1 MKTKVVV
8 FLIAALFLNIGAA
21 HGQKSGL
28 MFHRGDPILI
38 DSIYHTYAEVVAELD
53 SIAKANREITRLD
66 TIGISTTD
74 SRVILALKISDNPR
88 DEEDEPAI
96 LYNGIHHAKELMG
109 AEICMYMIDSLVRGY
124 RSDPQIRAWVD
135 STEIWI
141 VPIINPDGHEI
152 VMTEK
157 DTSWRKNTRDNNNN
171 GIFDPN
177 YDGVDLNRNYD
188 FNWHTTGVDP
198 WDPTYKGLYP
208 FSELETQAIRDLSS
222 DQHFIFAVN
231 YHGPDLG
238 YGERIYYP
246 WKWSE
251 QIEQMA
257 PDSFTIKNVAD
268 TMASLIDNNTGGT
281 YVIRWGYAT
290 SPKARNWQYG
300 VKGTFAYTVEVDT
313 CFIPP
318 GSLVTDLCQRNLAGA
333 FYLLDRI
340 HGASITGCIT
350 DSRTRMP
357 LQAEVRI
364 LEAYDPDLPPRMSD
378 SLYGRYRRILDP
390 DSTPT
395 VTIVVYKEGY
405 RPETIESVE
414 VQLDEPTICDIQ
426 LSHSPWIVYHSHSIN
441 DSTGGNGDGFIN
453 PGDSIL
459 MPVTLENTGYLTSH
473 GVICTLR
480 TSSSYITITDS
491 VQTYGDIDPGDTAVS
506 LGSYAYTISDTCP
519 NGHETG
525 FSLYIW
531 DTDSNFWT
539 WDAPDD
545 SVVTA
550 DIVYE
555 SHLIS
560 DPPPGGNNN
569 GELNPEEAAYIIVT
583 LHNSGPSGL
592 TDVNALLRTSDPW
605 VSVTD
610 GLGSFGDMPA
620 GSSSNNDVDYFSVS
634 VSGSAPAGYQVRFS
648 LDIID
653 SGGTYVYEDT
663 SNFSVIIGEPTI
675 AAPTG
680 PDVYGYWAYDDTD
693 TLFTDWVPPEWFEIV
708 GLGDIID
715 SITDEDNDTITLRL
729 PFTFKYYGVDYDS
742 IGICSNGFLELG
754 SATSISPYNTWIP
767 SLIGPKAMIAPF
779 WDDLEPDLYGEIY
792 EYSDPDSTVYII
804 EFDSVNHRG
813 LVAPEGQYETFQ
825 VILYNPDSYPTLT
838 GDGEIVFLYQTVD
851 SSNSN
856 TVGIEDS
863 TETIGI
869 QWLYNNN
876 YAPNNNNYAPTAA
889 PLVADRAIKFTTC
902 VPITDSM
909 PWVYVINC
917 AINANG
923 IPDPGDT
930 VELIVY
936 LKNGGDLSA
945 NSVETILQS
954 SDPDI
959 IILDSL
965 ASFGNIPAGDSANNA
980 SDPYSF
986 TVVPNIT
993 DALADFSLF
1002 ISANQDSYQ
1011 TVAYFTVALGP
1022 PLGIAEGEH
1031 QLPYAYALLQNYPN
1045 PMRNITTIRYQLPKK
1060 EKVSLKIYD
1069 VVGRLVKTLI
1079 NESKEPGYYTIHW
1092 HGKDDR
1098 ERKASAGVYFYRIQ
1112 AGTYTNT
1119 KKMVLFK

>member
-1 MKTKVVV
+1 MKTKVIV
-8 FLIAALFLNIGAA
+8 FSIAALFLNIGAA
-21 HGQKSGL
+21 HGQTLGL

-38 DSIYHTYAEVVAELD
+38 DSIYHTYEEVVDELN
-53 SIAKANREITRLD
+53 SIANAYPDITRLD

-74 SRVILALKISDNPR
+74 SRVILALKISDNPG

-96 LYNGIHHAKELMG
+96 LYNGIHHAEELMG
-109 AEICMYMIDSLVRGY
+109 AEICMYMINSLVTGY
-124 RSDPQIRAWVD
+124 GIDPQIRAWVD

-141 VPIINPDGHEI
+141 VPIVNPDGHEI
-152 VMTEK
+152 VMHVPSI
-157 DTSWRKNTRDNNNN
+157 DISWRKNTRDNNGNN
-171 GIFDPN
+171 TFDI
-177 YDGVDLNRNYD
+177 YDDGVDLNRNYD
-188 FNWHTTGVDP
+188 FNWHMAMGRDW
-198 WDPTYKGLYP
+198 WDRYYRGPYA
-208 FSELETQAIRDLSS
+208 FSELETQAIRDFSS

-238 YGERIYYP
+238 VGEIIYYP
-246 WKWSE
+246 WNWDE
-251 QIEQMA
+251 QQS
-257 PDSFTIKNVAD
+257 PDSLAIKDIAD
-268 TMASLIDNNTGGT
+268 SMASLIINDVGDST
-281 YVIRWGYAT
+281 YAIGRGNAK

-313 CFIPP
+313 CFIPQ
-318 GSLVTDLCQRNLAGA
+318 GSQVTDICQRNVVGA

-350 DSRTRMP
+350 DSITRRP

-364 LEAYDPDLPPRMSD
+364 LEAYDPDLPPRESD
-378 SLYGRYRRILDP
+378 SIYGRYRRMLNP

-405 RPETIESVE
+405 RPDTIEGVGVLS
-414 VQLDEPTICDIQ
+414 DEPTILNIQ

-441 DSTGGNGDGFIN
+441 DSIGGNGDGFIN
-453 PGDSIL
+453 PGESIL

-491 VQTYGDIDPGDTAVS
+491 VQNFGDIDPGSTAVS
-506 LGSYAYTISDTCP
+506 WESYAYTISDSCP

-531 DTDSNFWT
+531 DTDSNSWT

-555 SHLIS
+555 SHIIDDS
-560 DPPPGGNNN
+560 APGGNNN
-569 GELNPEEAAYIIVT
+569 GQLNPGETAHIIVT
-583 LHNSGPSGL
+583 LHNSGPSDL
-592 TDVNALLRTSDPW
+592 SDVNAVLRTSDPW
-605 VSVTD
+605 VLSVTD
-610 GLGSFGDMPA
+610 SLGSFGDIPA
-620 GSSSNNDVDYFSVS
+620 DSTSTNDADHFSVS

-648 LDIID
+648 LWITGDG
-653 SGGTYVYEDT
+653 STYVYEDT

-680 PDVYGYWAYDDTD
+680 PDEYGYWAYDDTD
-693 TLFTDWVPPEWFEIV
+693 TLYGYAPLYSWFEIAPP
-708 GLGDIID
+708 GPGSLITEITNTDGDMV
-715 SITDEDNDTITLRL
+715 TLDL
-729 PFTFKYYGVDYDS
+729 PFTFKYYNTDYDS
-742 IGICSNGFLELG
+742 ISVCANGFLKLG
-754 SATSISPYNTWIP
+754 STSNPTGTGYNSSIP
-767 SLIGPKAMIAPF
+767 NDSGPNRMVAPF
-779 WDDLEPDLYGEIY
+779 WDDLKADQYGEIY
-792 EYSDPDSTVYII
+792 EYSDDTVYII

-813 LVAPEGQYETFQ
+813 LNPSYAKYETFQ
-825 VILYNPDSYPTLT
+825 VILYNPNSYRTPT

-851 SSNSN
+851 AWDSN
-856 TVGIEDS
+856 TVGIENHN
-863 TETIGI
+863 ETIGI
-869 QWLYNNN
+869 QWLCNRIYD
-876 YAPNNNNYAPTAA
+876 PAA
-889 PLVADRAIKFTTC
+889 AQLVAGRAIRFTTYS
-902 VPITDSM
+902 PITDSM
-909 PWVYVINC
+909 PWVYVVN
-917 AINANG
+917 AINGSNG

-936 LKNGGDLSA
+936 LENGGDLSA
-945 NSVETILQS
+945 NSVEATLQS
-954 SDPDI
+954 SDSNITVRDSFALFGDILPD
-959 IILDSL
+959 SQ
-965 ASFGNIPAGDSANNA
+965 ANNDSA
-980 SDPYSF
+980 PYSF
-986 TVVPNIT
+986 VVTDTIT
-993 DALADFSLF
+993 DSLADFSLH
-1002 ISANQDSYQ
+1002 IYANDSTYE
-1011 TVAYFTVALGP
+1011 TFAYFTVDFGA

-1112 AGTYTNT
+1112 AGNYTST

>member
-1 MKTKVVV
+1 MKTKVIV
-8 FLIAALFLNIGAA
+8 FSIAALFLNIGAA
-21 HGQKSGL
+21 HGQKSRL
-28 MFHRGDPILI
+28 MFHHGDPILI
-38 DSIYHTYAEVVAELD
+38 DPIYHTYEEVVDELVSIENDYPYITKLD
-53 SIAKANREITRLD
+53 SI
-66 TIGISTTD
+66 GVSTTND
-74 SRVILALKISDNPR
+74 LIIWALKISDNPM

-96 LYNGIHHAKELMG
+96 LYNGIHHANELMG

-124 RSDPQIRAWVD
+124 GSDPQITAWVD

-141 VPIINPDGHEI
+141 VPIVNPDGHNV
-152 VMTEK
+152 VMHLPPI
-157 DTSWRKNTRDNNNN
+157 DTSWRKNTRDNNGNDT
-171 GIFDPN
+171 FDI
-177 YDGVDLNRNYD
+177 YDDGVDLNRNYD
-188 FNWHTTGVDP
+188 FNWHMAMGRDW
-198 WDPTYKGLYP
+198 WDRYYRGPYA
-208 FSELETQAIRDLSS
+208 FSELETQAIRDFSS

-238 YGERIYYP
+238 VGEIIYYP
-246 WKWSE
+246 WEWDGQQS
-251 QIEQMA
+251 
-257 PDSFTIKNVAD
+257 PDSFAIKNVAD
-268 TMASLIDNNTGGT
+268 SMASLIT
-281 YVIRWGYAT
+281 YAIGWGNAK

-313 CFIPP
+313 CFIPQ
-318 GSLVTDLCQRNLAGA
+318 GSLVTDICQRNVVGA

-364 LEAYDPDLPPRMSD
+364 LEAYDSVLPPRESD
-378 SLYGRYRRILDP
+378 SNYGRYRRILNP
-390 DSTPT
+390 GTYTVEVYKVGYHT
-395 VTIVVYKEGY
+395 VTIPNVVV
-405 RPETIESVE
+405 PE
-414 VQLDEPTICDIQ
+414 DEPTILDIQ

-453 PGDSIL
+453 PGESIL
-459 MPVTLENTGYLTSH
+459 MPITLKNIGFYTSYGVTA
-473 GVICTLR
+473 TLR
-480 TSSSYITITDS
+480 SSDTNYVDITDS
-491 VQTYGDIDPGDTAVS
+491 VKNYGKIDPGDTAVS
-506 LGSYAYTISDTCP
+506 LGSYAYTISDSCP

-555 SHLIS
+555 SHIID

-569 GELNPEEAAYIIVT
+569 GELNPGETAHIIVT

-592 TDVNALLRTSDPW
+592 SDVNTVLRTNDPW
-605 VSVTD
+605 VLFVTD
-610 GLGSFGDMPA
+610 SLGSFGDIPA
-620 GSSSNNDVDYFSVS
+620 GSSSNNDVNHVSVS
-634 VSGSAPAGYQVRFS
+634 VYLSAPVGYQVRFS
-648 LDIID
+648 LWITGDG
-653 SGGTYVYEDT
+653 STYVYEDT

-680 PDVYGYWAYDDTD
+680 PDEYGYWAYDDTD
-693 TLFTDWVPPEWFEIV
+693 TLYGYAPLYSWFEIAPP
-708 GLGDIID
+708 GPGSL
-715 SITDEDNDTITLRL
+715 ITAITNTDGGMVTLDL
-729 PFTFKYYGVDYDS
+729 PFTFKYYDTTYDS
-742 IGICSNGFLELG
+742 ISVCSNGFLKLG
-754 SATSISPYNTWIP
+754 STSDTTGTGYNSSIP
-767 SLIGPKAMIAPF
+767 NDSGPKRMVAPF
-779 WDDLEPDLYGEIY
+779 WDDLKADQYGDIY
-792 EYSDPDSTVYII
+792 EYSDSTVYII

-813 LVAPEGQYETFQ
+813 LNPSYAKYETFQ
-825 VILYNPDSYPTLT
+825 VILYNPDSYPTPT

-851 SSNSN
+851 AWDSN
-856 TVGIEDS
+856 TVGIEDH

-869 QWLYNNN
+869 QWLY
-876 YAPNNNNYAPTAA
+876 NNNYAPTAA
-889 PLVADRAIKFTTC
+889 PLVADRAIRFTTC

-909 PWVYVINC
+909 PWVYVWNYMINDSMSGDS
-917 AINANG
+917 NG
-923 IPDPGDT
+923 IPDPGET
-930 VELIVY
+930 VDIIVY
-936 LKNGGDLSA
+936 LANGGDSSA
-945 NSVETILQS
+945 NNVEATLQS

-959 IILDSL
+959 TILDSF
-965 ASFGNIPAGDSANNA
+965 ASFGDMPPGWQANNDSA
-980 SDPYSF
+980 PYSF
-986 TVVPNIT
+986 EVVSAIT
-993 DALADFSLF
+993 DTLADFSLF

-1031 QLPYAYALLQNYPN
+1031 QLPYTYALLQNYPN

-1079 NESKEPGYYTIHW
+1079 NELKEPGYYTIHW

-1112 AGTYTNT
+1112 AGNYTNT